1 MYTILAYRGPRTK
14 NYHVVYDVAQEI
26 YVDEAK
32 LTLKDSTKIDD
43 LSITVNQKN
52 WLFNNFQAF
61 KTHVEVYQDGKLI
74 FRGRGLKPTNEMKD
88 SGLFTRTYSFESIEA
103 YLLDSA
109 QRFYI
114 NNNMTA
120 TELLKH
126 ILKWH
131 NKDVSVSHQVWL
143 KKNEFENSKTTH
155 YVKIDYSTTWDAL
168 NSILIKKFG
177 GQLNFKYEKKTGKN
191 YLEYIDTKAKG
202 YEDTLIHNEPVLAIG
217 QNLKSISQSMDPS
230 GVVTRLVP
238 LGAEKKAKK
247 VRLGADYTVDE
258 DNVTVTGATHKI
270 HGSWAS
276 AVKHAARL
284 MGISLTSLELKQML
298 HLIAAE
304 SGGREN
310 CINNWDSNAKA
321 GNPSIGLVQMTVSN
335 FKTFAL
341 KGFTNQRKGFDNLLA
356 FFNMSG
362 WREALNYR
370 WTHSNYGVIG
380 SPRFSKLPEK
390 YASKKH
396 MKTLNK
402 WGWPFPSVGEGH
414 FMSNQLFGYHQGNG
428 RRNNFHD
435 GLDFGSVDHPGSA
448 IHAIHGGTVI
458 EIGYQGG
465 IDWYVLTHST
475 DGYDIIYQ
483 EAFSSQSKIAVKK
496 GQTFKTGH
504 VIGYRDTSHLH
515 IGICKKPYKW
525 TQGFFHQKSF
535 TPWHWLDPL
544 KLIKHGGQK
553 GDKASSA
560 KYYKESS
567 VSRGRV
573 TIKSV
578 NKGKDYILA
587 DKPILDNDDMIK
599 KFGYIAKTVIFDNAK
614 TPSDLLK
621 KAKAYLKKQQKDFLK
636 ESYKISALELPSFS
650 RFEVGQKYPTSTQ
663 GLVMSQD
670 QYLMITQKEID
681 IANSPYNSSLEVG
694 DQVAGIT
701 DYQVEL
707 NKSFTKKIANL
718 ENSVIGITS
727 NISSIGD
734 NADSLEDTVNSNA
747 ERAKAND
754 DQSRFSTKILR
765 RDFNKYKK
773 KTDKRLKKDE
783 KNIKALQEAVKK
795 LETSLSN
802 VQGAVTALQKGGKN

>member
-88 SGLFTRTYSFESIEA
+88 SGLFTRSYSFESIKA
-103 YLLDSA
+103 YLLDSV

-143 KKNEFENSKTTH
+143 KKNEFEKSKTTH

-177 GQLNFKYEKKTGKN
+177 GQLNFKYDKKTGKN
-191 YLEYIDTKAKG
+191 YLDYIDTKAKG

-247 VRLGADYTVDE
+247 VKLGADYTVDE

-284 MGISLTSLELKQML
+284 MNVNLTSAELKTILWRIQK
-298 HLIAAE
+298 E
-304 SGGREN
+304 SGGREHA
-310 CINNWDSNAKA
+310 INNWDSNAKA
-321 GNPSIGLVQMTVSN
+321 GHPSKGLLQFIDTT
-335 FKTFAL
+335 FKTYCL
-341 KGFTNQRKGFDNLLA
+341 PGFTNIYKGFDQLLA
-356 FFNMSG
+356 LFNIEDWYSAISVKGG
-362 WREALNYR
+362 WGPNNRARRY
-370 WTHSNYGVIG
+370 SKI
-380 SPRFSKLPEK
+380 PRK

-414 FMSNQLFGYHQGNG
+414 FMSKQLFGYHQGNG

-458 EIGYQGG
+458 EIGYMGG
-465 IDWYVLTHST
+465 IKWYVLTHST
-475 DGYDIIYQ
+475 DGYDIVYQ
-483 EAFSSQSKIAVKK
+483 EAFSSKSKIAVKV
-496 GQTFKTGH
+496 GQTFKRGH
-504 VIGYRDTSHLH
+504 IIGYRDTNHLH

-525 TQGFFHQKSF
+525 TDGVSHSF
-535 TPWHWLDPL
+535 TSWHWLDPL

-560 KYYKESS
+560 KYYKKSS
-567 VSRGRV
+567 KLKGRV

-578 NKGKDYILA
+578 NKGKDYVLA
-587 DKPILDNDDMIK
+587 DKDMID
-599 KFGYIAKTVIFDNAK
+599 KFGYIAKTVVFDSVK
-614 TPSDLLK
+614 KPEDLLK
-621 KAKAYLKKQQKDFLK
+621 KAKAYLAKQKKDFLK
-636 ESYKISALELPSFS
+636 ESCKISALELPNSQSFP

-701 DYQVEL
+701 NYQVEL

-718 ENSVIGITS
+718 ENLVIGITN

-802 VQGAVTALQKGGKN
+802 VQVAVTALQKGGKK